1 MPKVRCGNSYE
12 DRVKKKL
19 EEFVEF
25 LKNGILTKTSKIPF
39 DRKGANSSFLI
50 LPVGSPIPSQK

>member
-1 MPKVRCGNSYE
+1 M
-12 DRVKKKL
+12 

-25 LKNGILTKTSKIPF
+25 LKNGILTNSSKIPF